1 MNTSQTALPLSCLIY
16 LPPCSEVFD
25 QLVAS
30 GMIVPQPEKSP
41 PTVPMDY
48 KWAQELGLIR
58 KPAAFMSS
66 ICDERGEELLYAG
79 TPISN
84 VFKVCLSGLSL
95 YVAQVHACFHI
106 YHSVVT

>member
-1 MNTSQTALPLSCLIY
+1 MY
-16 LPPCSEVFD
+16 D
-25 QLVAS
+25 QLVAAE
-30 GMIVPQPEKSP
+30 MIVPQPEKSP

-66 ICDERGEELLYAG
+66 ICDERGEELMYAG

-84 VFKVCLSGLSL
+84 VFKVCVFSCIVSRLTVDCNLSFVGGPWDWRS
-95 YVAQVHACFHI
+95 AQLT
-106 YHSVVT
+106 VVPKAVREHCT

>member
-1 MNTSQTALPLSCLIY
+1 MY
-16 LPPCSEVFD
+16 D
-25 QLVAS
+25 QLVAAE
-30 GMIVPQPEKSP
+30 MILPQPEKSP

-79 TPISN
+79 IPISE
-84 VFKVCLSGLSL
+84 VFKV
-95 YVAQVHACFHI
+95 HI
-106 YHSVVT
+106 VFTEARSIATLPSTVK